1 MGYDGRGRDEAGPT
15 RVSGVGNSGGVDTQ
29 PVKTAVR
36 SRPSRWVKWRW
47 PLLGAMLTLV
57 MIAVS
62 VTTGYM
68 RGLEERAAAQEQAQ
82 AEVAR
87 QQFDAGM
94 QDLLAGNYERA
105 RQRFE
110 YVLTLEP
117 DRPGAAEALGQALTA
132 LNQPTPTP
140 SPVASP
146 TPTETPDFGSFE
158 GMFTSAQAAFA
169 RADWTSTIDILL
181 RLRAEMPT
189 YRLEEA
195 NQLMA
200 VALRNR
206 GMDKLFTGELEQGI
220 YDLTLAEKFGPLDA
234 QSLSWKRSAAFF
246 IFANSYFGLDWKL
259 ATEYFDQICQANIWG
274 ACTKYGLAAR
284 EYAAELAEEDPCA
297 AAQYYEIGYGYV
309 GADAS
314 APTATHVAHRCAT
327 VTAPPPTATETSTP
341 GTETPTATFIPG
353 PTWTPSPT
361 ATAGQMA
368 TPTHTP
374 TVAASSPTTTPTPT
388 TGVPTATNTPT
399 PNPSTSE
406 TPAN

>member
-1 MGYDGRGRDEAGPT
+1 MGYHSRSSDDPKPT
-15 RVSGVGNSGGVDTQ
+15 RRSRVGKGVDRDTQ
-29 PVKTAVR
+29 PVKTTAR
-36 SRPSRWVKWRW
+36 SRTSRWVRWRW
-47 PLLGAMLTLV
+47 LLLGLVLTLI

-68 RGLEERAAAQEQAQ
+68 RGLEERAAAQGQAQ

-94 QDLLAGNYERA
+94 QDLLAGNYELA

-117 DRPGAAEALGQALTA
+117 DYPGVAEALGQALAA

-158 GMFTSAQAAFA
+158 GTFASAQAAFA

-181 RLRAEMPT
+181 HLRAEMPT

-206 GMDKLFTGELEQGI
+206 GMDKLFTGKLEQGI
-220 YDLTLAEKFGPLDA
+220 YDLTLAERFGPLDA
-234 QSLSWKRSAAFF
+234 QALSWKRSAAFF

-259 ATEYFDQICQANIWG
+259 ATEYFGQICQANIWG

-284 EYAAELAEEDPCA
+284 EYAAELAEKDPCA
-297 AAQYYEIGYGYV
+297 AAKYYEIGYGYV

-314 APTATHVAHRCAT
+314 APTATHVANRCAT
-327 VTAPPPTATETSTP
+327 VPAPPPTATETSTP

-353 PTWTPSPT
+353 PTSTPSPT
-361 ATAGQMA
+361 AGQTA

-374 TVAASSPTTTPTPT
+374 TVGVSSPTATPT
-388 TGVPTATNTPT
+388 TGAPTETNTPT
-399 PNPSTSE
+399 PTRTDTPTEAPTS
-406 TPAN
+406 